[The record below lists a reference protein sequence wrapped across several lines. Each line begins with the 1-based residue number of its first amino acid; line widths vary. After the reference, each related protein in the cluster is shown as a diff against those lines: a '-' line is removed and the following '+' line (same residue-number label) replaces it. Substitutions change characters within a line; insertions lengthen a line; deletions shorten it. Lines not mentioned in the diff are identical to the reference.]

1 MQVSEVISLTYR
13 DGPAVFIPDALV
25 QQDSNGRKWLRLRPS
40 SPVISKL
47 ALGHLAQFRHLKNPS
62 LAASPQLRIIQ
73 EKIRNSVL
81 HFAHSSGEN
90 MFGEPEPDSE
100 ASNKPRE
107 KKGALENAPDIV
119 KVQLGSLEVE
129 FKKPSSWKETDIV
142 VPLCAEALTTVCDFI
157 LQDIAP
163 CFQDKKRSY
172 VKSGNFAKRAKTD
185 ESDSNDK

>member
-1 MQVSEVISLTYR
+1 MISLTYR

-47 ALGHLAQFRHLKNPS
+47 VVGHLAQFRHLKIQVWQHHHNY
-62 LAASPQLRIIQ
+62 ASSKRKS
-73 EKIRNSVL
+73 ETDSVL

-100 ASNKPRE
+100 ASNKPKD

-119 KVQLGSLEVE
+119 MIRSSHIIFCGQTTACWDE
-129 FKKPSSWKETDIV
+129 FLMQSIERSGIRFN
-142 VPLCAEALTTVCDFI
+142 ALRT
-157 LQDIAP
+157 
-163 CFQDKKRSY
+163 
-172 VKSGNFAKRAKTD
+172 
-185 ESDSNDK
+185 